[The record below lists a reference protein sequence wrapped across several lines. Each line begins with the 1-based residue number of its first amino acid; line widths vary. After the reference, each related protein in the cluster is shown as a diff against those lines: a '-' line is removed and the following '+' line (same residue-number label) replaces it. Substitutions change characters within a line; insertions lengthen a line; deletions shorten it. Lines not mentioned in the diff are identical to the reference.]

1 MIYAYEIK
9 KTEEGYIGHVY
20 DLDFDTKP
28 QPSSEQVEEVISE
41 GLSGVIELKYRKN
54 KKPIP
59 LPVTEAIEYGAY
71 VPVKLQL
78 RILLWNTMLE
88 QHVTQT
94 ELAEKLEISKA
105 HMNQFFITDN
115 VSVEKYEEALQ
126 VLGII
131 PTVTSLNSI
140 IIHPYGNALEKLKEE
155 AKKEEMNVQEYIIF
169 KCLGYPKD
177 TKSEIIDSSLNTHSL
192 KRNKFW

>member
-9 KTEEGYIGHVY
+9 KTADGYVGHVF
-20 DLDFDTKP
+20 DLDFETKP
-28 QPSSEQVEEVISE
+28 QPSAERVEEVISE

-59 LPVTEAIEYGAY
+59 LPVTEGFEYGAY

-88 QHVTQT
+88 QHVSQT
-94 ELAEKLEISKA
+94 ELAAKLNISKA

-115 VSVEKYEEALQ
+115 VSVEKYEDALNA
-126 VLGII
+126 LGIH
-131 PTVTSLNSI
+131 PTVT
-140 IIHPYGNALEKLKEE
+140 
-155 AKKEEMNVQEYIIF
+155 V
-169 KCLGYPKD
+169 LG
-177 TKSEIIDSSLNTHSL
+177 
-192 KRNKFW
+192 

>member
-9 KTEEGYIGHVY
+9 KTADGYVGHVF
-20 DLDFDTKP
+20 DLDFETKP
-28 QPSSEQVEEVISE
+28 QPSAEHVEEVISE
-41 GLSGVIELKYRKN
+41 GLSGVIELKFRKN

-78 RILLWNTMLE
+78 RILLWNTMLA
-88 QHVTQT
+88 QYVTQT
-94 ELAEKLEISKA
+94 ELAAKLNISKA

-126 VLGII
+126 VLGHD
-131 PTVTSLNSI
+131 VNVSI
-140 IIHPYGNALEKLKEE
+140 
-155 AKKEEMNVQEYIIF
+155 
-169 KCLGYPKD
+169 C
-177 TKSEIIDSSLNTHSL
+177 
-192 KRNKFW
+192 

>member
-9 KTEEGYIGHVY
+9 KTDEGYVGHVF

-28 QPSSEQVEEVISE
+28 QPSSEKVEEIISE

-71 VPVKLQL
+71 VPLKLQL
-78 RILLWNTMLE
+78 RILLWNTMLD

-94 ELAEKLEISKA
+94 ELAEKLGISKA
-105 HMNQFFITDN
+105 HMNQFFISEN

-126 VLGII
+126 LLGII

-140 IIHPYGNALEKLKEE
+140 IIQPYGNFRKTE
-155 AKKEEMNVQEYIIF
+155 
-169 KCLGYPKD
+169 G
-177 TKSEIIDSSLNTHSL
+177 
-192 KRNKFW
+192 RG